1 MAQSRGLFP
10 FFMPFS
16 FLTLFLFLTFVAD
29 INLIPMKLNRVH
41 HVAVLCSNYERSLAF
56 YTEVL
61 GLEVLS
67 EHYRAERQSYKT
79 DLALNGEF
87 VVELFSF
94 PDPPK
99 RVTNPEAAGLRH
111 LAFEVDDVEAA
122 LAAVHE
128 KGVPHEQVRIDPL
141 SGKKFVFCFDPDNL
155 PIEFYEKA

>member
-1 MAQSRGLFP
+1 
-10 FFMPFS
+10 
-16 FLTLFLFLTFVAD
+16 
-29 INLIPMKLNRVH
+29 MKLNRVH
-41 HVAVLCSNYERSLAF
+41 HVAVLCSDYDRSLTF
-56 YTEVL
+56 YRDVL
-61 GLEVLS
+61 GLQVLS

-79 DLALNGEF
+79 DLALNGVF

-94 PDPPK
+94 PNPPQ

-122 LAAVHE
+122 RSEVME
-128 KGVPHEQVRIDPL
+128 KGVPCEQVRVDPL